1 MARKKHKHEDH
12 VNHEAWAIPYGDL
25 VTLLLAFFVVM
36 YAVSSLNEGK
46 YRVMAASISAAFGS
60 APRTMAPVQ
69 MGKRQLRGSH
79 YDVPSSVQSGQQDP
93 MFSTGAIA
101 QLQQNPLVDQP
112 PEAEINMAGGEQLQN
127 ISDRLIKV
135 LRPLVDSGQI
145 SMRRNPDS
153 LEVEIQSDILF
164 PSAVARLTPEA
175 EATVTAIS
183 HVLREE
189 HNLIRVEGHTDN
201 MPIATREFPSNW
213 ELSAARAASVVRQMS
228 VGGVAPRQ
236 MTVIGQGE
244 FRPAA
249 DNGSIE
255 GRNANRRVLMVIQS
269 LPAPPVRNEAAALMA
284 DIAPNVHV
292 NLPDLPMPP
301 QIRPAAP
308 GADPQHGL

>member
-1 MARKKHKHEDH
+1 MAKKKHKHEDH

-93 MFSTGAIA
+93 MYSTGAIA
-101 QLQQNPLVDQP
+101 QLQQKPQDNPDQP
-112 PEAEINMAGGEQLQN
+112 EPAAISFDTQLESIGE
-127 ISDRLIKV
+127 RLVKA

-145 SMRRNPDS
+145 SMHRRPDS

-183 HVLREE
+183 HVLRDE

-201 MPIATREFPSNW
+201 MPIATREYPSNW
-213 ELSAARAASVVRQMS
+213 ELSAARAASVVRLMS
-228 VGGVAPRQ
+228 DGGVESRQ

-249 DNGSIE
+249 DNGSAE
-255 GRNANRRVLMVIQS
+255 GRNANRRVLLVIQS
-269 LPAPPVRNEAAALMA
+269 LPAPPARAPLNEARAMIGDSL
-284 DIAPNVHV
+284 PNTHV
-292 NLPDLPMPP
+292 RLPDLPMPP
-301 QIRPAAP
+301 QIRP
-308 GADPQHGL
+308 